1 VLRGGRESKFFRRSL
16 FLFWRLFFLLSIRFD
31 YLSARENSL
40 LFSFSPSIPHH
51 GVRLRH
57 LEQEEREHG
66 RSWLLEKGAK
76 RLMIGSNDDGCFSKK
91 LSLVSVFARLNFFL
105 AAVQQRGT
113 IRMSL
118 TLLKENQGFLEPL
131 EIREKTQLD
140 ET

>member
-1 VLRGGRESKFFRRSL
+1 MVAARVLIHLRLQKLSLFSLSPRSL
-16 FLFWRLFFLLSIRFD
+16 SRFLWT
-31 YLSARENSL
+31 
-40 LFSFSPSIPHH
+40 HH

>member
-1 VLRGGRESKFFRRSL
+1 
-16 FLFWRLFFLLSIRFD
+16 
-31 YLSARENSL
+31 
-40 LFSFSPSIPHH
+40 
-51 GVRLRH
+51 
-57 LEQEEREHG
+57 
-66 RSWLLEKGAK
+66 
-76 RLMIGSNDDGCFSKK
+76 MIGSNDDGCFSKK